1 MDVTP
6 DVYKSWIAP
15 VPRGLSGCQHKFVH
29 IISCWWC
36 SGDSG
41 GTPLIKLTNIPITQK
56 FITDCD
62 GPHRQI
68 AHWAVGLRPK
78 EGLVLGTPYWMPGCH
93 RRPCG
98 RNASDVQY
106 PLAGL
111 RQGTWYFVN
120 LYKLYIYTTFF
131 CRNRVFRRT
140 CTLDHT
146 SLKLSSQEAPNSLS
160 NYWFGPARQLP
171 SYRFN
176 FLGSNNPKA
185 AMSLL
190 QTSLRW
196 TVLRFL
202 CDPAGL
208 MAHGCCPEFVWTHVA
223 RGCNTWYI

>member
-1 MDVTP
+1 MSLLQTSLRWTVLRFLRDPAGLMAHGCCPEFVWTH
-6 DVYKSWIAP
+6 VARGCNTWYIYIYIYIYKSWITP

-68 AHWAVGLRPK
+68 ARWAVGLRPK

-98 RNASDVQY
+98 RNASDVEY

-120 LYKLYIYTTFF
+120 LYRLYIYTTFF
-131 CRNRVFRRT
+131 
-140 CTLDHT
+140 L
-146 SLKLSSQEAPNSLS
+146 QE
-160 NYWFGPARQLP
+160 
-171 SYRFN
+171 
-176 FLGSNNPKA
+176 
-185 AMSLL
+185 
-190 QTSLRW
+190 
-196 TVLRFL
+196 
-202 CDPAGL
+202 
-208 MAHGCCPEFVWTHVA
+208 
-223 RGCNTWYI
+223 